1 MTDPKLIISPLS
13 RVVEENGDSVEIA
26 IFRLEHTGWNL
37 EIVASDG
44 CVTVWEVPFE
54 SAEAAFVEAMSVIKD
69 EGITSFCEGGG
80 ERGRQH

>member
-1 MTDPKLIISPLS
+1 MSPLS
-13 RVVEENGDSVEIA
+13 RVVEKNGHSVEIA

-54 SAEAAFVEAMSVIKD
+54 SDEAAFVEAMSAIKD
-69 EGITSFCEGGG
+69 EGIKSFCEGAVEKGG
-80 ERGRQH
+80 PH